1 MKAKISELWQT
12 GIEILTIE
20 GADEFSDSIGSISE
34 LKKCENV
41 LVGDKIP
48 GTQLTEIL
56 LDNDIHVVSFRL
68 ATHPT
73 GCGKLKICEIQ

>member
-20 GADEFSDSIGSISE
+20 GADEFSDSIGCMSE

-41 LVGDKIP
+41 LVGDKIK
-48 GTQLTEIL
+48 GTNLTEVLI
-56 LDNDIHVVSFRL
+56 DNDIRFISFRL